1 MARDAGQPKDCAR
14 HRAPASKPV
23 HSRARSVHPRAR
35 SVHKRARGLHRRARS
50 SRLRVQLLSRS
61 AWNSLGCLSNVTKE
75 AVRFPLRQT
84 LNAVLTKTWPHDGK
98 CGAAFG
104 HRSSGTRLR
113 ENTNDLGAARP
124 EGKISTVD
132 LPIPG
137 SPSKTTNGKS
147 RKSLMRSGASWPLA
161 KPLKMLTRCNR
172 ARRKRP
178 SALDRSG
185 ASKLSQSSRT
195 SLPSPQSAGA
205 DKSNCPARHQTLE
218 ASSKLTHKP
227 TCALRDRWF

>member
-1 MARDAGQPKDCAR
+1 MAGGPGQPKDCAR

-84 LNAVLTKTWPHDGK
+84 LNAVLAKTWPHDGK

-113 ENTNDLGAARP
+113 ENTNDLGAAAHEEERTAAFGDAYKSDP
-124 EGKISTVD
+124 VACCSVISPVVITA
-132 LPIPG
+132 PT
-137 SPSKTTNGKS
+137 SAWSHS
-147 RKSLMRSGASWPLA
+147 RHFG
-161 KPLKMLTRCNR
+161 
-172 ARRKRP
+172 ARR
-178 SALDRSG
+178 
-185 ASKLSQSSRT
+185 
-195 SLPSPQSAGA
+195 
-205 DKSNCPARHQTLE
+205 
-218 ASSKLTHKP
+218 
-227 TCALRDRWF
+227 